1 MIYSAVLQWSA
12 ELTTV
17 ECKSTYINKQHNH
30 TLSTQYNALSPR
42 LFECKCNSSV
52 LLIDS
57 LNLRLY
63 NNSVLHLLVFRSR
76 RVSRARRRISLLRNN
91 TLLRSQRDHSAA
103 IKSTQIL
110 TGLVGEYA
118 GDVGLY
124 AFRDKG
130 TWMERLINGST
141 WNGC

>member
-17 ECKSTYINKQHNH
+17 ECKGTYINKRHIH
-30 TLSTQYNALSPR
+30 THSLLKYNALSPR
-42 LFECKCNSSV
+42 LFKCKCNSSF

-57 LNLRLY
+57 LKLRLY

-130 TWMERLINGST
+130 T
-141 WNGC
+141 

>member
-17 ECKSTYINKQHNH
+17 ECKGTYTNKRHIH
-30 TLSTQYNALSPR
+30 THSLLKYNALSPR
-42 LFECKCNSSV
+42 LFKCKCNSSV

-57 LNLRLY
+57 LKLRLY

-130 TWMERLINGST
+130 T
-141 WNGC
+141 

>member
-17 ECKSTYINKQHNH
+17 ECKGTYINKRHIH
-30 TLSTQYNALSPR
+30 THSLLKYNALSPR

-124 AFRDKG
+124 AFRDKVREWKG
-130 TWMERLINGST
+130 
-141 WNGC
+141 